1 MGPFSLTGWLRSGK
15 RTRIAQDSLGPCLS
29 MATME
34 VRLVVFVLGLAV
46 LVAMAVAFWFLF
58 GAGKSKPRATGND
71 LLDLRRAETKVKLSD
86 PITRLDIDILERY
99 GSDHLDDAIALRRA
113 QLLRGDHPD
122 SQSPS

>member
-15 RTRIAQDSLGPCLS
+15 RTPIAQDSLGPCPS

-34 VRLVVFVLGLAV
+34 VRPVVFVLGLAV
-46 LVAMAVAFWFLF
+46 LVAIAGAFWFLF
-58 GAGKSKPRATGND
+58 GPGKSKPRATGTD
-71 LLDLRRAETKVKLSD
+71 LMDLRRAETKVKLSD

-99 GSDHLDDAIALRRA
+99 GSDLLDDAIALRRA

-122 SQSPS
+122 S

>member
-1 MGPFSLTGWLRSGK
+1 M
-15 RTRIAQDSLGPCLS
+15 
-29 MATME
+29 
-34 VRLVVFVLGLAV
+34 VFVLGLAV
-46 LVAMAVAFWFLF
+46 LVAFAVAFWVLF

-71 LLDLRRAETKVKLSD
+71 PMDLRRAETKVKLSD

-122 SQSPS
+122 SQRPG